1 LIEHAQFT
9 IERRYDVSPAGVFA
23 AWASVEAKSQW
34 FSGPEDWDVEPL
46 ELDFRV
52 GGRERSVGGPKGG
65 PVSTYNAIYW
75 DIVDNKRI
83 VYTYEMLMDERRIS
97 VTLAT
102 VQLRAD
108 GDGTHLVLREDGAFF
123 DELIDPTLREDGMG
137 TLLDALGRELA
148 RG

>member
-1 LIEHAQFT
+1 MIEHAQFT
-9 IERRYDVSPAGVFA
+9 IERRYDVSPAEVFA

-34 FSGPEDWDVEPL
+34 LSGPEDWDVEPL

-52 GGRERSVGGPKGG
+52 GGRERSVGGRKGG

-75 DIVDNKRI
+75 EIVENERI

-123 DELIDPTLREDGMG
+123 DELIDPTLREDGWG

>member
-9 IERRYDVSPAGVFA
+9 IERRYDVPPAEVFA
-23 AWASVEAKSQW
+23 AWASAEAKSQW
-34 FSGPEDWDVEPL
+34 LSGPEDWEVEPL

-52 GGRERSVGGPKGG
+52 GGRERSVGAPKGG
-65 PVSTYNAIYW
+65 PVTTYNAIYW
-75 DIVDNKRI
+75 DIVENERI
-83 VYTYEMLMDERRIS
+83 VYTYEMLTEERRIS

-102 VQLRAD
+102 VEFHAD
-108 GDGTHLVLREDGAFF
+108 GDGTRLVLREDGAFL
-123 DELIDPTLREDGMG
+123 DELVDPALREDGWG